1 MHAASVHPE
10 PGSNSLKFC
19 ISFRALRD
27 YSRYLIYMDNC
38 FRYTPTHSVKLSY
51 LRALI
56 LAFSALWFVFQ
67 MNCRVFWL
75 YLFQVTSITARPSLC
90 TFPLL
95 LFNFQGPSL
104 SRFRLR
110 SLAATRLVYHFLCS
124 LSSTFLSFFKS
135 FFRGSR
141 DAFRSLFTRSLPYSC
156 SSSSRTIYTR
166 FFGSPTSRHPLP
178 VRSILPSLPFVSSLS
193 IPHLFIYC
201 QVLLNK
207 FFDIFGILVT
217 FYTNSLLSRAF
228 FGINCKHKHQRA

>member
-1 MHAASVHPE
+1 MS
-10 PGSNSLKFC
+10 
-19 ISFRALRD
+19 SFLVV
-27 YSRYLIYMDNC
+27 S
-38 FRYTPTHSVKLSY
+38 
-51 LRALI
+51 
-56 LAFSALWFVFQ
+56 
-67 MNCRVFWL
+67 
-75 YLFQVTSITARPSLC
+75 FQVTGITARPSLC

-228 FGINCKHKHQRA
+228 FGINCKRKHQRA

>member
-1 MHAASVHPE
+1 MIRSSCGVRILCGISSRFQLLFPSYRQVAHALLTRPPLTSEVSKLSSVSVRLECVMHAASVHPE

-27 YSRYLIYMDNC
+27 YSRYLISMDNC
-38 FRYTPTHSVKLSY
+38 FRYTPTRSVKLSY

-56 LAFSALWFVFQ
+56 LAFSALWFIFQ

-75 YLFQVTSITARPSLC
+75 YLFQVTGITARPSLC

-124 LSSTFLSFFKS
+124 LSSTFF
-135 FFRGSR
+135 
-141 DAFRSLFTRSLPYSC
+141 
-156 SSSSRTIYTR
+156 
-166 FFGSPTSRHPLP
+166 
-178 VRSILPSLPFVSSLS
+178 
-193 IPHLFIYC
+193 
-201 QVLLNK
+201 K
-207 FFDIFGILVT
+207 FFQNFFPGALATLSARSSAAPFLTLVT
-217 FYTNSLLSRAF
+217 LPLVL
-228 FGINCKHKHQRA
+228 I